1 MSEAHMRRLWPLGPI
16 PLLVPGA
23 LIFGVVLS
31 ATSGMYSW
39 PYQEWTR
46 TSSEFMWQLAIT
58 GPIAAAA
65 ATYYAGRVTPASRIF
80 AQRSSARPVSSILNR
95 HLGLLLSSHLIGY
108 VLAFVP
114 LLVLTAGKA
123 QYGGP
128 DVLVSLTGLVGLAT
142 ATVLGYLTG
151 VWSRTA
157 LMGSLSFVLLLGL
170 TIVGTTGTS
179 ALSPVPTRV
188 LTLGEQA
195 SRPLLIYRLI
205 FLAIVTLAAA
215 QISLALLRS
224 TSRKPPLAALV
235 AVPVVMLFA
244 LGPSLRQP
252 AVSVYQADAPRTCTT
267 KAGVEYCV
275 HEGHRRQLAAF
286 VEGGSEVVTAYGF
299 APERARRIYD
309 RALLGT
315 AKPNQL
321 VIWPSLNPA
330 NHVEGPVASEVASSL
345 AGTAACVKRYGFH
358 FPPDIANF
366 NSYFYS
372 WLRSAGIAP
381 QYSDGYNPFKNVSL
395 PAVQAWIKD
404 HDQQIMTCTVD
415 LDALPK

>member
-1 MSEAHMRRLWPLGPI
+1 M
-16 PLLVPGA
+16 

-31 ATSGMYSW
+31 GTYDMFSW

-65 ATYYAGRVTPASRIF
+65 ATYYAGRLTPPSRIF
-80 AQRSSARPVSSILNR
+80 AQRSSARPVSAILNR
-95 HLGLLLSSHLIGY
+95 HLCLLLSSHLIGY

-123 QYGGP
+123 QHGGP
-128 DVLVSLTGLVGLAT
+128 DILVILTGLVGLAT

-151 VWSRTA
+151 IWSRTA
-157 LMGSLSFVLLLGL
+157 VMSSLSFVLLLGV
-170 TIVGTTGTS
+170 TVIGTTGMS
-179 ALSPVPTRV
+179 ALSPVPTHV

-205 FLAIVTLAAA
+205 FLAIVSLAAA

-235 AVPVVMLFA
+235 AVPMVMLFA

-252 AVSVYQADAPRTCTT
+252 TVSVYRADAPRACTA

-275 HEGHRRQLAAF
+275 HEGHRRQLVAF
-286 VEGGSEVVTAYGF
+286 VTGGSEVVAAYGF

-315 AKPNQL
+315 AAPNEL
-321 VIWPSLNPA
+321 VIWPSLSPA
-330 NHVEGPVASEVASSL
+330 NRVEGAVASEVAHSL
-345 AGTAACVKRYGFH
+345 AGTDACIKRYGFR

-366 NSYFYS
+366 NAYFFN
-372 WLRSAGIAP
+372 WLRGAGTAP
-381 QYSDGYNPFKNVSL
+381 LHSDYNPFKDVPL
-395 PAVQAWIKD
+395 AAVQRWIET
-404 HDQQIMTCTVD
+404 HDRQVETCTVD
-415 LDALPK
+415 LNTLPT